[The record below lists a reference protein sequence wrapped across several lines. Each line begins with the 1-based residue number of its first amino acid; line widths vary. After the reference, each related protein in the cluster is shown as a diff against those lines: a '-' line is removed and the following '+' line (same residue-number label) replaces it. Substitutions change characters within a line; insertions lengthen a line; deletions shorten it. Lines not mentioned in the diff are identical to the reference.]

1 MPKAWSNKWI
11 MKQMSRSKHGY
22 PSYDMNTNN
31 TYLLSDLCLAFIVI
45 EVSPVTQTV
54 MTEYIYIFYFVG
66 STFVL
71 TVNIYIKLS
80 RINLRLLNLEV
91 KQVFH

>member
-1 MPKAWSNKWI
+1 
-11 MKQMSRSKHGY
+11 MSRSKHGY

-31 TYLLSDLCLAFIVI
+31 TNLLSDLCLAFIVI
-45 EVSPVTQTV
+45 EDSPVTQTV
-54 MTEYIYIFYFVG
+54 MTEYIYILLCGINLRFNCEY
-66 STFVL
+66 
-71 TVNIYIKLS
+71 IYIKLC